1 MYVCVICISVFRT
14 YLVFLCLASNG
25 VNLCDSSGSHLYL
38 VVALVFLF
46 LFLCMSRG
54 GVVFDLC
61 CVFFCM
67 LCFCVFFVY
76 LCFCAF
82 CVFVY
87 VKGRDGEGGVGQ
99 I

>member
-1 MYVCVICISVFRT
+1 MYVCIICISAFRT

-46 LFLCMSRG
+46 LFLCMG

-61 CVFFCM
+61 CVFFCI
-67 LCFCVFFVY
+67 LCFCVVVIFFLQNTAVLVVVASFFV
-76 LCFCAF
+76 FIF
-82 CVFVY
+82 
-87 VKGRDGEGGVGQ
+87 
-99 I
+99 